1 MDEDKVVGEKSPS
14 KGRRSARKRRRRESY
29 SPELKPSD
37 AEKKKKTDQPYK
49 TLPNRP
55 YDMVNGEPFS
65 CHMCKSPFVVNL
77 KKSGKKGG
85 RSRHMPLPKIRID
98 KNTNQE
104 MQLCNACVALY
115 DKPLRRRIS
124 KPVDVPTEE
133 QQTKYKEGI
142 EEFIA
147 ELKNEWSDPR
157 VEKLYCPPSQKKLCG
172 CLQKFIKT
180 SVKSDQKHEV
190 DLLLDLMKEAEKL
203 RQEKCYVMPE
213 NQKTRVSVGLGNGQ
227 KKSKRFEDF
236 VIIHRQRL
244 REDMRL
250 CERATQRIL
259 IYSNNFL
266 HKRLKTD
273 NRPCRI
279 ERTRGKAILG
289 KLPDIEAMIDM
300 YCCADSC
307 VMLAL
312 THRRLLQ
319 DWRTRAQQG
328 QAEARRVLAEMLTPA
343 GATHFNC
350 NTFITMVTGCS
361 NSTITKVCN
370 HMTLTGGIR
379 DPPEHGLKKYWQE
392 HFKKAGTRSENTETQ
407 DAEIAEGSGK
417 RKKTVSEHPSKS
429 QSPPA
434 VSHPPAVPAST
445 GHMVVQGRAQT
456 HTSRESE
463 LPSMQVIPN
472 SRNSSLTGQ
481 QILNQPVKI
490 PLTNKDVDLNPP
502 MMDHSNFQLFMP
514 PPPKYRENLSYT
526 NKLRE
531 MSRNMTFSMTS
542 QPMTPHLVTSHHV
555 TSHQMTSLPVTTLSM
570 TSLAPQA
577 NMSNYG
583 LIHPIVQQQIQNNQ
597 SQSFV
602 DQHLSHLQQMQLQ
615 SPVEIVQRANIIESQ
630 PPMVP
635 TLVQQMTLDPSQSY
649 QLVTDQGVFNIESIV
664 PVQNNSKQTLP
675 NSQVV
680 QQISIDAGQSF
691 IPQSVQHIVSN
702 VPEPIMQDNNPSC
715 VYRPVPVF
723 DNATGLTQIMYVLDN
738 GEINRASSVES
749 DLGGN
754 IPLIVSAH
762 ENEVNNAATQLSR
775 KPNIVEVHQH
785 DGSSQSIPS
794 HTKNTRDQIVNHIPP
809 SSNPLPSHI
818 HISYET
824 QSSDNVQQVIQQF
837 NIPESAGV
845 VTLPFIPL
853 SGDIVTGDAGEQ
865 VPNNVT
871 KASNRANTPGPSV
884 TFKDQSDN
892 FKPVSLTKENLN
904 ENLDSIKGEMDSK
917 KKKNYDTTMRRVKS
931 RNVSGSSR
939 KSRNP
944 SGVSNSSRTS
954 VIMSH
959 VSKKLHLFQESMHES
974 QHGQKLSS
982 SRSRQVSGNSETGDR
997 SRKSS
1002 GNSLISETSSLPF
1015 SNLSSPNI
1023 FLDKEKGIFFIQSI
1037 DGMEMCEIEA
1047 SPSIEEMIR
1056 VAESDAGN
1064 IPLGRMEYRPHSRTG
1079 LLAESDMANQ
1089 QGKHDFRP
1097 LIQTGLV
1104 PRSDIVTNQVQK
1116 LEYRPLSQTG
1126 LVADNELINQKYRP
1140 QIQADTETGSVAS
1153 QPEYVAQN
1161 QTGLYQDSE
1170 TTCQHERQ
1178 GYMSHIKTGIQSGSG
1193 IHVETSQSSRQEYR
1207 SHTCTMNVLGSE
1219 RDTVTGQSEIIHDY
1233 KPQENISTKADS
1245 KVESSEHRPKKGT
1258 GLASKSFIV
1267 KDKHENKSQTM
1278 AGMGSQKN
1286 ARATG
1291 KTKKRNNKVT

>member
-1 MDEDKVVGEKSPS
+1 KELFEDYHRKNKTVPYFDFRCGKCITGFRSRH
-14 KGRRSARKRRRRESY
+14 KAGRSSFSTFVKRMEWMTS
-29 SPELKPSD
+29 
-37 AEKKKKTDQPYK
+37 
-49 TLPNRP
+49 
-55 YDMVNGEPFS
+55 EPFS

-142 EEFIA
+142 
-147 ELKNEWSDPR
+147 
-157 VEKLYCPPSQKKLCG
+157 
-172 CLQKFIKT
+172 T
-180 SVKSDQKHEV
+180 
-190 DLLLDLMKEAEKL
+190 
-203 RQEKCYVMPE
+203 
-213 NQKTRVSVGLGNGQ
+213 
-227 KKSKRFEDF
+227 
-236 VIIHRQRL
+236 
-244 REDMRL
+244 
-250 CERATQRIL
+250 
-259 IYSNNFL
+259 
-266 HKRLKTD
+266 
-273 NRPCRI
+273 
-279 ERTRGKAILG
+279 
-289 KLPDIEAMIDM
+289 
-300 YCCADSC
+300 
-307 VMLAL
+307 LAL

-649 QLVTDQGVFNIESIV
+649 QLVTDQG
-664 PVQNNSKQTLP
+664 
-675 NSQVV
+675 
-680 QQISIDAGQSF
+680 
-691 IPQSVQHIVSN
+691 
-702 VPEPIMQDNNPSC
+702 NPC
-715 VYRPVPVF
+715 
-723 DNATGLTQIMYVLDN
+723 M
-738 GEINRASSVES
+738 
-749 DLGGN
+749 
-754 IPLIVSAH
+754 
-762 ENEVNNAATQLSR
+762 
-775 KPNIVEVHQH
+775 
-785 DGSSQSIPS
+785 
-794 HTKNTRDQIVNHIPP
+794 
-809 SSNPLPSHI
+809 
-818 HISYET
+818 
-824 QSSDNVQQVIQQF
+824 
-837 NIPESAGV
+837 
-845 VTLPFIPL
+845 
-853 SGDIVTGDAGEQ
+853 
-865 VPNNVT
+865 
-871 KASNRANTPGPSV
+871 RANMVKNCQAQDPGKLV
-884 TFKDQSDN
+884 EILKRETDR
-892 FKPVSLTKENLN
+892 EN
-904 ENLDSIKGEMDSK
+904 
-917 KKKNYDTTMRRVKS
+917 
-931 RNVSGSSR
+931 
-939 KSRNP
+939 
-944 SGVSNSSRTS
+944 
-954 VIMSH
+954 
-959 VSKKLHLFQESMHES
+959 
-974 QHGQKLSS
+974 
-982 SRSRQVSGNSETGDR
+982 QV
-997 SRKSS
+997 
-1002 GNSLISETSSLPF
+1002 
-1015 SNLSSPNI
+1015 
-1023 FLDKEKGIFFIQSI
+1023 SI

-1161 QTGLYQDSE
+1161 QTG
-1170 TTCQHERQ
+1170 
-1178 GYMSHIKTGIQSGSG
+1178 
-1193 IHVETSQSSRQEYR
+1193 
-1207 SHTCTMNVLGSE
+1207 SE

-1291 KTKKRNNKVT
+1291 KTKKRNNKKWLTFFSVSVIPPVRVGSASSLPTSKPWLPAAPHTEITWTLVGVSKVPSTHILQLNLPGPNLFGGPGPICLGPMNPGGPFPIIGGGPLIPIGPGGGIPIGGGMPGGNICINISGDGTDGSDFAIAVLGETGLGGAFGALPELLVGGVAPELRRFFFTGLTADLVSRLSMKPVLS